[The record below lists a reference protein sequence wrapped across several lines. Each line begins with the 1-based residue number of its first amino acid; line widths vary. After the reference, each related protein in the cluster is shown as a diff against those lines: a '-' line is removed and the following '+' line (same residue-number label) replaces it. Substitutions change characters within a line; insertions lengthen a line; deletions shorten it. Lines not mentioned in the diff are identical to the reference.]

1 MLKWAL
7 RWFGV
12 MDAAERQPTAT
23 PRSVNE
29 LLETAAGIAWDH
41 SRSMAHPDAELVMQ
55 ISEVELQA
63 LEDEFLED
71 GPLNYMVEKDADGV
85 HIVTTLYG
93 VRLVIVSGTDSD
105 SEDWL

>member
-1 MLKWAL
+1 MLKWAM

-12 MDAAERQPTAT
+12 MDAAERQPSTT
-23 PRSVNE
+23 PRSVDE
-29 LLETAAGIAWDH
+29 LLRAAAGIAWDH
-41 SRSMAHPDAELVMQ
+41 SQSMAHPDAELVMQ
-55 ISEVELQA
+55 ITDVELQV

-93 VRLVIVSGTDSD
+93 VRLEIIVDADETDES
-105 SEDWL
+105 WL